1 MEFNVQT
8 QTKFLFLQTK
18 IQYLILVKKGMIE
31 IKIIVKNQGK

>member
-8 QTKFLFLQTK
+8 LRKFLFLQTK
-18 IQYLILVKKGMIE
+18 IQYLILVKKAMIE